1 VSAFP
6 EGFLWGAATAAHQVE
21 GGNDGNDWWDWEQ
34 VPGRIADGTRSADA
48 CGWWTGRAE
57 SDLSAAAAM
66 GHNAHRMGL
75 EWSRLEPED
84 GRFDDAAFARYAA
97 ILDHLHGLGM
107 QAMVTLHHF
116 TLPRWAAARGGWGW
130 PALAGRLGR
139 LAQECGRRLGGRVD
153 LWATI
158 NEPSVLGLGGY
169 ATRMWPPGR
178 GSVPAYLGALRAML
192 AGHAAAFAALR
203 RADPATPVGIVLN
216 APRFEPAR
224 PGHPAD
230 RAAAAFQDWM
240 LTGMLLRALDTG
252 RLPPPLSVTGR
263 RVPGLARAFDFLGL
277 NFYGRFDVRVDPRA
291 PATGFVRHVQPGTVR
306 SERVDWGR
314 PSPEGLA
321 DQLVRLSALRVPLY
335 VTEHGVRDADDALRP
350 DVIRGGVRGMADAIR
365 RGADVRGYFHWSL
378 IDNFEWAEGWSSR
391 FGLIAVDPATQAR
404 TPRPSAGVYAAIC
417 RANGATAQEA

>member
-1 VSAFP
+1 
-6 EGFLWGAATAAHQVE
+6 
-21 GGNDGNDWWDWEQ
+21 
-34 VPGRIADGTRSADA
+34 
-48 CGWWTGRAE
+48 
-57 SDLSAAAAM
+57 
-66 GHNAHRMGL
+66 
-75 EWSRLEPED
+75 
-84 GRFDDAAFARYAA
+84 
-97 ILDHLHGLGM
+97 
-107 QAMVTLHHF
+107 
-116 TLPRWAAARGGWGW
+116 
-130 PALAGRLGR
+130 
-139 LAQECGRRLGGRVD
+139 
-153 LWATI
+153 
-158 NEPSVLGLGGY
+158 
-169 ATRMWPPGR
+169 
-178 GSVPAYLGALRAML
+178 
-192 AGHAAAFAALR
+192 
-203 RADPATPVGIVLN
+203 
-216 APRFEPAR
+216 
-224 PGHPAD
+224 
-230 RAAAAFQDWM
+230 
-240 LTGMLLRALDTG
+240 
-252 RLPPPLSVTGR
+252 VTGR

-417 RANGATAQEA
+417 RANGATAREA